1 MKWSWKLATVAGIG
15 LYVHAT
21 FLLFCAWVWVLYWL
35 AGGSAAA
42 LSGIGFILALFAC
55 VILHELGH
63 ALTARRYGIR
73 TRDITLLPIG
83 GVSRLERIPDDPRQE
98 VWVSLA
104 GPAVNVVIAAALYA
118 WLLLSQTLR
127 PFSALTMAGGP
138 FLERLLLVNVS
149 LAVFNLLPAF
159 PMDGGRVLRA
169 VLAMRMDYVR
179 ATQVSAQVGQA
190 MALAFG
196 LLGLFTNPF
205 LVFIAFFVWIGA
217 AQEASMVQMRTALS
231 GIPVSRAMLTDFHT
245 VAPDDTAKRVL
256 EHITAQQ
263 HARKAAHL
271 SRLALVDH
279 WEVLLGSRE
288 DQLKHS
294 FRGVIRRHGVEV
306 GEHSATHRNTA
317 QGGAHLHHARL
328 LGRADPDEE
337 RDEHEERVRKQTEQA
352 EPEGHR
358 LPDLRGDL
366 RGPDVVHA
374 HGQHSPQHPTAVHGE
389 GGEQVEDREGNVHE
403 QQSLE
408 ERTTGHGERG
418 ERAQG
423 LREEEPGVECRRD
436 DHIHGGARQRHPNL
450 LTRIFRY
457 AL

>member
-1 MKWSWKLATVAGIG
+1 MKWSWKLGAVAGIG

-21 FLLFCAWVWVLYWL
+21 FFLLIAWVGVTYWL

-42 LSGIGFILALFAC
+42 LSGIAFILALFAC
-55 VILHELGH
+55 VVLHELGH

-98 VWVSLA
+98 VWVSVA

-118 WLLLSQTLR
+118 WLLLSQTWR
-127 PFSALTMAGGP
+127 PLSALTMAGGP

-169 VLAMRMDYVR
+169 LLAMRMDYVR
-179 ATQVSAQVGQA
+179 ATQISAQVGQA
-190 MALAFG
+190 MALVFG

-256 EHITAQQ
+256 ELILAGSQQ
-263 HARKAAHL
+263 DFPVVDGGQGGQGGQGG
-271 SRLALVDH
+271 RLAG
-279 WEVLLGSRE
+279 VLLRSDVLKALAQRGSDWRVRDVMRRE
-288 DQLKHS
+288 FEVVDGADMLETAFARLQACNCHTLPVTS
-294 FRGVIRRHGVEV
+294 RGALVGLLTMENV
-306 GEHSATHRNTA
+306 GEFLLIQSA
-317 QGGAHLHHARL
+317 
-328 LGRADPDEE
+328 LGRAA
-337 RDEHEERVRKQTEQA
+337 QT
-352 EPEGHR
+352 
-358 LPDLRGDL
+358 
-366 RGPDVVHA
+366 
-374 HGQHSPQHPTAVHGE
+374 
-389 GGEQVEDREGNVHE
+389 
-403 QQSLE
+403 
-408 ERTTGHGERG
+408 
-418 ERAQG
+418 RA
-423 LREEEPGVECRRD
+423 
-436 DHIHGGARQRHPNL
+436 A
-450 LTRIFRY
+450 
-457 AL
+457 

>member
-21 FLLFCAWVWVLYWL
+21 FFLLIAWVGITYWL

-42 LSGIGFILALFAC
+42 LSGIAFILALFAC
-55 VILHELGH
+55 VVLHELGH

-127 PFSALTMAGGP
+127 PLSALTMAGGP

-169 VLAMRMDYVR
+169 LLAMRMDYVR
-179 ATQVSAQVGQA
+179 ATQVSAHVGQA
-190 MALAFG
+190 MALVFG
-196 LLGLFTNPF
+196 LIGLFSNPF

-231 GIPVSRAMLTDFHT
+231 GIPVSRAMLTNFQT
-245 VAPDDTAKRVL
+245 VAPDDAAKRVL
-256 EHITAQQ
+256 ELIVAGSQQDFPVVDGGQGGRVAGVLLRSDVLKALAQRASDWRVRDVMRREFEVVDAADMLDTAL
-263 HARKAAHL
+263 ARLQSCNCHTL
-271 SRLALVDH
+271 PVTSRGALVG
-279 WEVLLGSRE
+279 LLTME
-288 DQLKHS
+288 N
-294 FRGVIRRHGVEV
+294 V
-306 GEHSATHRNTA
+306 GEFLLIQSA
-317 QGGAHLHHARL
+317 
-328 LGRADPDEE
+328 LGR
-337 RDEHEERVRKQTEQA
+337 
-352 EPEGHR
+352 
-358 LPDLRGDL
+358 
-366 RGPDVVHA
+366 
-374 HGQHSPQHPTAVHGE
+374 SPQP
-389 GGEQVEDREGNVHE
+389 
-403 QQSLE
+403 
-408 ERTTGHGERG
+408 
-418 ERAQG
+418 RA
-423 LREEEPGVECRRD
+423 
-436 DHIHGGARQRHPNL
+436 A
-450 LTRIFRY
+450 
-457 AL
+457 

>member
-21 FLLFCAWVWVLYWL
+21 FFLLLAWIGITYWL

-42 LSGIGFILALFAC
+42 LSGIVFILALFAC
-55 VILHELGH
+55 VVLHELGH

-127 PFSALTMAGGP
+127 PLSALTMAGGP

-169 VLAMRMDYVR
+169 LLAMRMDYVR
-179 ATQVSAQVGQA
+179 ATQVSAHVGQA
-190 MALAFG
+190 MALGFG
-196 LLGLFTNPF
+196 LIGLFTNPF

-231 GIPVSRAMLTDFHT
+231 GIPVSRAMLTNFQI
-245 VAPDDTAKRVL
+245 VAPDDAAKRVL
-256 EHITAQQ
+256 ELILAGSQQDFPVVDGGQGGRVAGVLLRSDVLKALAQRASDWRVRDVMRREFEVVDAADMLDTAL
-263 HARKAAHL
+263 ARLQSCNCHTL
-271 SRLALVDH
+271 PVTSRGALVG
-279 WEVLLGSRE
+279 LLTME
-288 DQLKHS
+288 N
-294 FRGVIRRHGVEV
+294 V
-306 GEHSATHRNTA
+306 GEFLLIQSA
-317 QGGAHLHHARL
+317 
-328 LGRADPDEE
+328 LGR
-337 RDEHEERVRKQTEQA
+337 
-352 EPEGHR
+352 
-358 LPDLRGDL
+358 
-366 RGPDVVHA
+366 
-374 HGQHSPQHPTAVHGE
+374 SPQP
-389 GGEQVEDREGNVHE
+389 
-403 QQSLE
+403 
-408 ERTTGHGERG
+408 
-418 ERAQG
+418 RA
-423 LREEEPGVECRRD
+423 
-436 DHIHGGARQRHPNL
+436 A
-450 LTRIFRY
+450 
-457 AL
+457 

>member
-21 FLLFCAWVWVLYWL
+21 FFLLIAWVGVTYWL

-42 LSGIGFILALFAC
+42 LSGIAFILALFAC
-55 VILHELGH
+55 VVLHELGH

-127 PFSALTMAGGP
+127 PLSALTMAGGP

-169 VLAMRMDYVR
+169 LLAMRMDYVR
-179 ATQVSAQVGQA
+179 ATQVSAHVGQA
-190 MALAFG
+190 MALVFG
-196 LLGLFTNPF
+196 LIGLFSNPF

-231 GIPVSRAMLTDFHT
+231 GIPVSRAMLTNFQT
-245 VAPDDTAKRVL
+245 VAPDDAAKRVL
-256 EHITAQQ
+256 ELILAGSQQDFPVVDGGQGGRVAGVLLRSDVLKALAQRASDWRVRDVMRREFEVVDAADMLDTAL
-263 HARKAAHL
+263 ARLQSCNCHTL
-271 SRLALVDH
+271 PVTSRGALVG
-279 WEVLLGSRE
+279 LLTME
-288 DQLKHS
+288 N
-294 FRGVIRRHGVEV
+294 V
-306 GEHSATHRNTA
+306 GEFLLIQSA
-317 QGGAHLHHARL
+317 
-328 LGRADPDEE
+328 LGR
-337 RDEHEERVRKQTEQA
+337 
-352 EPEGHR
+352 
-358 LPDLRGDL
+358 
-366 RGPDVVHA
+366 
-374 HGQHSPQHPTAVHGE
+374 SPQP
-389 GGEQVEDREGNVHE
+389 
-403 QQSLE
+403 
-408 ERTTGHGERG
+408 
-418 ERAQG
+418 RA
-423 LREEEPGVECRRD
+423 
-436 DHIHGGARQRHPNL
+436 A
-450 LTRIFRY
+450 
-457 AL
+457 

>member
-21 FLLFCAWVWVLYWL
+21 FFLLIAWVGITYWL

-42 LSGIGFILALFAC
+42 LSGIAFILALFAC
-55 VILHELGH
+55 VVLHELGH

-118 WLLLSQTLR
+118 WLLLSQTWR
-127 PFSALTMAGGP
+127 PLSALTMAGGP

-169 VLAMRMDYVR
+169 LLAMRMDYVR

-190 MALAFG
+190 MALVFG

-231 GIPVSRAMLTDFHT
+231 GIPVSRAMLTNFQT
-245 VAPDDTAKRVL
+245 VAPDDAAKRVL
-256 EHITAQQ
+256 ELILAGSQQDFPVVDGGQGGRVAGVLLRSDVLKALAQRASDWRVRDVMRREFEVVDAADMLDTAL
-263 HARKAAHL
+263 ARLQSCNCHTL
-271 SRLALVDH
+271 PVTSRGALVG
-279 WEVLLGSRE
+279 LLTME
-288 DQLKHS
+288 N
-294 FRGVIRRHGVEV
+294 V
-306 GEHSATHRNTA
+306 GEFLLIQSA
-317 QGGAHLHHARL
+317 
-328 LGRADPDEE
+328 LGR
-337 RDEHEERVRKQTEQA
+337 
-352 EPEGHR
+352 
-358 LPDLRGDL
+358 
-366 RGPDVVHA
+366 
-374 HGQHSPQHPTAVHGE
+374 SPQP
-389 GGEQVEDREGNVHE
+389 
-403 QQSLE
+403 
-408 ERTTGHGERG
+408 
-418 ERAQG
+418 RA
-423 LREEEPGVECRRD
+423 
-436 DHIHGGARQRHPNL
+436 A
-450 LTRIFRY
+450 
-457 AL
+457 